1 MPAVRVRFKGLESY
15 KTWQT
20 VRDGV
25 KRSPWYRSDPLS
37 AVNKAVKSY
46 CESRTMPRRLAV
58 DDAIY
63 RIRLHS
69 KSTYERYRVAM
80 DWLIGQLQNLT
91 PHKPGIDRCAHFG
104 PNVGQMLNSMCHF
117 AVTDLKSFPG
127 SIRAGHVGRLWNR
140 YGQMTDAELG
150 QESKAG
156 KGVRV
161 KFDRQSMGNASRL
174 VAAGRSGC
182 CTTFAAR
189 GASILLENG
198 CTSRVEV
205 VAVPTK
211 GRVAHCFV
219 LVGRVGNAIQ
229 GTIPK
234 DLINTWGPDWCVVDP
249 WLAALGFNC
258 IYPLGQNFPNKWLR
272 GSFSDQQNSAGL
284 EQKFDSRAVAATAA
298 DVRLDIRRN
307 LKTTGIDVTK

>member
-1 MPAVRVRFKGLESY
+1 MPAVRVRFNGLESY

-46 CESRTMPRRLAV
+46 CESRTIQRRLAV
-58 DDAIY
+58 DDAIH

-69 KSTYERYRVAM
+69 KSIYENYKGALE
-80 DWLIGQLQNLT
+80 WLIRQLQTAT

-104 PNVGQMLNSMCHF
+104 NGVGQMLNSMCNF

-127 SIRAGHVGRLWNR
+127 NIRKGHVGRLWNR
-140 YGQMTDAELG
+140 YYQMTDAELG

-161 KFDRQSMGNASRL
+161 KFDRQSMRYASRL

-205 VAVPTK
+205 VAVPTRK
-211 GRVAHCFV
+211 FVAHCFV
-219 LVGRVGNAIQ
+219 LVGRVGNATQ

-234 DLINTWGPDWCVVDP
+234 DSIDTWGPDWCVIDP

-258 IYPLGQNFPNKWLR
+258 IYPLGQDFPNNWLR

-284 EQKFDSRAVAATAA
+284 EQKFDSRAVARTPA
-298 DVRLDIRRN
+298 DIHRDMRRN
-307 LKTTGIDVTK
+307 LKTTGMDVTK